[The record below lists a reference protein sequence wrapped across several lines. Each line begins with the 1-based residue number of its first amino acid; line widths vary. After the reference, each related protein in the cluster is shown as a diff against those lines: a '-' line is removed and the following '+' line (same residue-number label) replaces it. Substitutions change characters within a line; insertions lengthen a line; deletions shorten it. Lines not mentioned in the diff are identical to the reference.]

1 MVQSFLLLSET
12 QTSTNT
18 EAIFT
23 TRTLIVVMQP
33 NNNSLR
39 LELELKLMKKNLVA
53 GKENDIDTRGG
64 PRQNISNALPSQ

>member
-1 MVQSFLLLSET
+1 M
-12 QTSTNT
+12 
-18 EAIFT
+18 
-23 TRTLIVVMQP
+23 VMQP